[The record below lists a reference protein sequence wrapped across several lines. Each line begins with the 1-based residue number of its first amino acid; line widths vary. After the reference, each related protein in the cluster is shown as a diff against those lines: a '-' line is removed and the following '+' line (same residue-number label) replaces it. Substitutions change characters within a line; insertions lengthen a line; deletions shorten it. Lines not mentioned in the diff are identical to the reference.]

1 MPSFFID
8 RPIFAWVVAILISLC
23 GTISLFNMGIES
35 YPNIA
40 PPQVTVTATYPGASA
55 DTTEKTV
62 TQVIE
67 QQLTGIDHL
76 LYFSSA
82 SSSSGTATVTL
93 TFETGTDPDIAQVQ
107 VQNKVSLATPRLPS
121 EVTQQ
126 GVVVAKANPDF
137 LMFVALTSTNKAID
151 GNRLTDIVSSQVL
164 DQIARIPGVGSTRQ
178 LGAEYAM
185 RVWLNPDKLRG
196 YGLSATDLQTALSNQ
211 NVQFAAGSIGTD
223 PAADGQGF
231 SATVSAEGR
240 FTSADQF
247 ADIILRANNDGTV
260 VRLKDV
266 ARVELGPQTY
276 GFNAQWNGT
285 ATGSFGV
292 QLLPG
297 ANALDVANAVRSKMD
312 ELSKSFPDGVTWFA
326 PYDTT
331 QFVVISI
338 EEVVHTLVEAIILVF
353 LVMLIFLQNFRA
365 TIIPTLVIPVA
376 LLGTFLGLSPMGF
389 TINQLTLFGMVLAI
403 GIVVDDAIV
412 VIENVERIMSEE
424 NLPPK
429 EATRKAMGQITG
441 AIVAIT
447 VVLAA
452 VFIPSALQP
461 GAAGVI
467 YKQFALTIAVSMGF
481 SAFLALS
488 FTPALC
494 ATMLKHE
501 TGEKKKPNVVYRK
514 FNQVFDWTQ
523 NKYTGHITSAVKH
536 SPRWMIVFVLIAV
549 LAGFLFTRL
558 PSSFVPDE
566 DQGYAL
572 AIVQLPPGSSIAR
585 TEKVMDDMRAVVLKD
600 PSVEGVFQISGFSFV
615 GQGENVGMNFI
626 KLKDWGD
633 RDYTATEIIGQLNG
647 KMQSVRNATI
657 FVVNLPTIRGLS
669 QFGGIDMYL
678 QARGGQS
685 REELTAARNT
695 VLGTAAQD
703 KSLIGVRPNTLEDA
717 PLLQLHVDRTQAQSM
732 GLSVTDIYTAIQ
744 LTLAPVYIN
753 DFQYEGRV
761 KRVMLQAD
769 APYRMGTD
777 AFSHIFTPSTLTST
791 SSTSSSSSSSTST
804 SSTSTTGSSTSAI
817 DNTMI
822 PLSSVVTSK
831 WGMAAPTLN
840 RFNGYSAVEIV
851 GNNAPGSSTG
861 QAMNTVGKIVDDKLS
876 KGFGYDWTGQSYQEI
891 IAGNSST
898 MLMALSIV
906 IVFLCLAALYES
918 WSIPV
923 AVLLVVPL
931 GLLGVVVFSMLR
943 GLPNDIFFKIGMIT
957 VIGLAAK
964 NAILIVEF
972 AVEKQQEGSTLRD
985 GIIEASRLRLR
996 PILMTSLAF
1005 ILGVLPLAI
1014 STGAG
1019 ANSRHAIGTG
1029 VIGGMLFAT
1038 ILGLLFIPVFY
1049 TSVRRMLGDK
1059 LDEVSHNMPHP
1070 GHDDDDH
1077 NGPHDGGNGPKSGG
1091 TPPTTLHPH
1100 APNVGDVRAFDSDPR
1115 RGTDRP

>member
-23 GTISLFNMGIES
+23 GTISLLNMGIES

-40 PPQVTVTATYPGASA
+40 PPQVVVTATYPGASA

-126 GVVVAKANPDF
+126 GVVVAKSNPDF
-137 LMFVALTSTNKAID
+137 LMFIALTSTNPAID

-178 LGAEYAM
+178 LGAEYGM

-196 YGLSATDLQTALSNQ
+196 YGLSASDLRNALSTQ

-223 PAADGQGF
+223 PAVNGQGF

-240 FTSADQF
+240 FTTPEQF

-285 ATGSFGV
+285 PTGSFGV

-297 ANALDVANAVRSKMD
+297 ANALDVANAVRAKMD
-312 ELSKSFPDGVTWFA
+312 ELSRSFPEGVTWFA

-331 QFVVISI
+331 KFVTISI
-338 EEVVHTLVEAIILVF
+338 EEVVHTLIEAVILVF
-353 LVMLIFLQNFRA
+353 LVMLLFLQNFRA

-376 LLGTFLGLSPMGF
+376 LLGTFLGLSPLGF
-389 TINQLTLFGMVLAI
+389 TVNQLTLFGMVLAI

-424 NLPPK
+424 GLSPK

-441 AIVAIT
+441 AVIAIT

-452 VFIPSALQP
+452 VFVPSALQP
-461 GAAGVI
+461 GASGII

-494 ATMLKHE
+494 ATILRHE
-501 TGEKKKPNVVYRK
+501 HGEKKNVVYRK
-514 FNQVFDWTQ
+514 FNQLFDWVQHT
-523 NKYTGHITSAVKH
+523 YSGHIGGAVRH
-536 SPRWMIVFVLIAV
+536 APRWMLVFVLIAV
-549 LAGFLFTRL
+549 LCGFLFTRL
-558 PSSFVPDE
+558 PTSFVPDE

-572 AIVQLPPGSSIAR
+572 AIVQLPPGSSLAR
-585 TEKVMDDMRAVVLKD
+585 TEKVMGDMRGILLKD
-600 PSVEGVFQISGFSFV
+600 AAVDGIFQISGFSFV
-615 GQGENVGMNFI
+615 GQGENVGMVFI
-626 KLKDWGD
+626 RLKDWD
-633 RDYTATEIIGQLNG
+633 KRDLTATEFIQQTNG
-647 KMQSVRNATI
+647 KMQAVRDATI

-678 QARGGQS
+678 QARAGQS
-685 REELTAARNT
+685 RDELTQARNML
-695 VLGTAAQD
+695 LGAAAQNTA
-703 KSLIGVRPNTLEDA
+703 LVGVRPNTLEDA
-717 PLLQLHVDRTQAQSM
+717 PLLQLQVDRTQAQTM
-732 GLSVTDIYTAIQ
+732 GLSVSDIYTAIQ
-744 LTLAPVYIN
+744 LTLAPVYVN
-753 DFQYEGRV
+753 DFSYGGRV

-777 AFSHIFTPSTLTST
+777 AFQHIFTPSTLAA
-791 SSTSSSSSSSTST
+791 SSTSTST
-804 SSTSTTGSSTSAI
+804 SSTVASASTAL
-817 DNTMI
+817 DNAMI
-822 PLSSVVTSK
+822 PLSSVVSSK
-831 WGMAAPTLN
+831 WTLAAPTLN
-840 RFNGYSAVEIV
+840 RYNGYSAVEIV
-851 GNNAPGSSTG
+851 GNQAPGYSTG
-861 QAMNTVGKIVDDKLS
+861 QAMAIVEGIVNDKLP

-891 IAGNSST
+891 LSGNSST
-898 MLMALSIV
+898 MLLALSVV

-923 AVLLVVPL
+923 SVLLVVPL
-931 GLLGVVVFSMLR
+931 GILGTVVFSMLR
-943 GLPNDIFFKIGMIT
+943 GLPNDIYFKIGMIT

-972 AVEKQQEGSTLRD
+972 AVEQQQEGKTLRE
-985 GIIEASRLRLR
+985 GVIEAARLRLR

-1005 ILGVLPLAI
+1005 ILGVFPLAI

-1038 ILGLLFIPVFY
+1038 FLGLLLIPVFY
-1049 TSVRRMLGDK
+1049 VSVRRMLGDK
-1059 LDEVSHNMPHP
+1059 LDEVSGKMPHHGGDP
-1070 GHDDDDH
+1070 DGH
-1077 NGPHDGGNGPKSGG
+1077 GPHGGSPSPNVG
-1091 TPPTTLHPH
+1091 PH
-1100 APNVGDVRAFDSDPR
+1100 APNVGDVTAFDSDPR

>member
-23 GTISLFNMGIES
+23 GTIALLNMGIES

-40 PPQVTVTATYPGASA
+40 PPQVTVSATYPGASA

-137 LMFVALTSTNKAID
+137 LMFVALTSNNPAID

-185 RVWLNPDKLRG
+185 RVWLNPDKLQG
-196 YGLSATDLQTALSNQ
+196 YGLSATDLRTALSTQ
-211 NVQFAAGSIGTD
+211 NVQFAAGSLGTD
-223 PAADGQGF
+223 PAVDGQGF

-240 FTSADQF
+240 FTNPEQF
-247 ADIILRANNDGTV
+247 GDIILRANNDGTIV
-260 VRLKDV
+260 HLKDV
-266 ARVELGPQTY
+266 ARVELGPQNY
-276 GFNAQWNGT
+276 GFNATWNGIS
-285 ATGSFGV
+285 TGSFGV

-297 ANALDVANAVRSKMD
+297 ANALDVANAVRAKMD
-312 ELSKSFPDGVTWFA
+312 ELSRSFPDGVTWFA

-331 QFVVISI
+331 KFVTISI
-338 EEVVHTLVEAIILVF
+338 EEVVHTLIEAIILVF
-353 LVMLIFLQNFRA
+353 LVMLLFLQNFRA

-376 LLGTFLGLSPMGF
+376 LLGTFLGLSPLGF
-389 TINQLTLFGMVLAI
+389 TVNQLTLFGMVLAI

-424 NLPPK
+424 GLSPK

-441 AIVAIT
+441 AVVAIT

-461 GAAGVI
+461 GASGII

-494 ATMLKHE
+494 ATILRAEHN
-501 TGEKKKPNVVYRK
+501 EKKNFIYRG
-514 FNQVFDWTQ
+514 FNKVFDRVTHM
-523 NKYTGHITSAVKH
+523 YAGHIGGAVRH
-536 SPRWMIVFVLIAV
+536 APRWMIVFVLVAV
-549 LAGFLFTRL
+549 LCGFLFTRL
-558 PSSFVPDE
+558 PTSFVPDE

-572 AIVQLPPGSSIAR
+572 AIVQLPPGSSITR
-585 TEKVMDDMRAVVLKD
+585 TEKAMGDILGILKKD
-600 PSVEGVFQISGFSFV
+600 PAVDGVFQISGFSFV
-615 GQGENVGMNFI
+615 GQGENVGMAFI
-626 KLKDWGD
+626 RLKDWGE
-633 RDYTATEIIGQLNG
+633 RDLTATQFIQQANG
-647 KMQSVRNATI
+647 KMQAVRDATI

-678 QARGGQS
+678 QARAGQT
-685 REELTAARNT
+685 RDELTQARNML
-695 VLGTAAQD
+695 LGQAAQN
-703 KSLIGVRPNTLEDA
+703 KALMGVRPNTLEDA
-717 PLLQLHVDRTQAQSM
+717 PLLQLHVDRTQAQTM
-732 GLSVTDIYTAIQ
+732 GLSVSDIYTAIQ

-753 DFQYEGRV
+753 DFSYEGRV

-769 APYRMGTD
+769 APYRMGND
-777 AFSHIFTPSTLTST
+777 AFQHIFTPSTIASSTTT
-791 SSTSSSSSSSTST
+791 SSTNS
-804 SSTSTTGSSTSAI
+804 
-817 DNTMI
+817 NMI
-822 PLSSVVTSK
+822 PLSTVVNSQWT
-831 WGMAAPTLN
+831 MAAPTLN
-840 RFNGYSAVEIV
+840 RYNGYSAVEIV
-851 GNNAPGSSTG
+851 GNEAPGYSTG
-861 QAMNTVGKIVDDKLS
+861 QAMAVVEGIVNNGLP

-891 IAGNSST
+891 LSGNSST

-923 AVLLVVPL
+923 SVLLVVPL
-931 GLLGVVVFSMLR
+931 GILGTVVFSMLR
-943 GLPNDIFFKIGMIT
+943 GLPNDIYFKIGMIT

-972 AVEKQQEGSTLRD
+972 AVEQQAGGKTLRE
-985 GIIEASRLRLR
+985 GVIEAARLRLR

-1005 ILGVLPLAI
+1005 ILGVFPLAI

-1038 ILGLLFIPVFY
+1038 FLGLLLIPVFY
-1049 TSVRRMLGDK
+1049 VSVRRLLGDK
-1059 LDEVSHNMPHP
+1059 LDEVSKKMPHH
-1070 GHDDDDH
+1070 GGDD
-1077 NGPHDGGNGPKSGG
+1077 HDGGPTGHGPQGSGPNGNGPGG
-1091 TPPTTLHPH
+1091 PNQPH
-1100 APNVGDVRAFDSDPR
+1100 ATNVGDMTAFDSDPR
-1115 RGTDRP
+1115 RGQNRT